1 MQRPTEVWYALC
13 MRNLHFVTI
22 PLVLACLGMVGC
34 RSSPDASPQTAV
46 RSAGDESMFRVQAA
60 AVTPVAS
67 DQLIFINCWSVDC
80 LDPADPDAVALLGG
94 LPGHLAQT
102 EDRFDPDVIASL
114 LESLDAKQQLRV
126 HSAPVLIVRGGEAA
140 TMTMTEP
147 IDRPDLQA
155 GVERGESL
163 FPFEVG
169 ERFEIGTAFDE
180 DGFIV
185 LDIDYSRE
193 SLTGSVDDAVPA
205 VMTSRVQQVVRL
217 RSGESVVLG
226 GWRTVR
232 DDAGGVPE
240 ESVQLVVINARAMPP
255 VPAQQAAR

>member
-1 MQRPTEVWYALC
+1 MRQPTEVWYALC
-13 MRNLHFVTI
+13 MRNLHFVTLS
-22 PLVLACLGMVGC
+22 LVLACLSVVGC
-34 RSSPDASPQTAV
+34 QSSPDASAETAA

-67 DQLIFINCWSVDC
+67 DQLILIKCWSVDC

-94 LPGHLAQT
+94 LPGHPAQT
-102 EDRFDPDVIASL
+102 EDGLDPDVIASL

-126 HSAPVLIVRGGEAA
+126 QSAPVLLVRGGETA

-155 GVERGESL
+155 GVKRGESL

-169 ERFEIGTAFDE
+169 ERFAIGTAFDE

-185 LDIDYSRE
+185 LEVDYSRE
-193 SLTGSVDDAVPA
+193 SLTGSVDDPLPA
-205 VMTSRVQQVVRL
+205 VMTSRFQQVVRL

-226 GWRTVR
+226 GWRTGR
-232 DDAGGVPE
+232 HDAGGVPE
-240 ESVQLVVINARAMPP
+240 EAVQLVVVNARAMPP
-255 VPAQQAAR
+255 VPPQQAAR